1 MNRIFAVAF
10 VLLLQIL
17 ALPAEATTF
26 EVGQLWS
33 YRTRPGEEDS
43 RLYVARIDRDLG
55 SKPIIHL
62 YVDGLKL
69 KNPLVEGGVQD
80 HLVHVPIS
88 REALEASVI
97 SLIQKDVTPPDISEG
112 YVIWREAFLKGQAGV
127 FTMSVQQVVQYIED
141 QFAKQAGAQ
150 QQKPAQ

>member
-1 MNRIFAVAF
+1 MMKKTLVLF
-10 VLLLQIL
+10 VLLAQCA
-17 ALPAEATTF
+17 ALPAQAVTF

-43 RLYVARIDRDLG
+43 RLYIARIDRDMG
-55 SKPIIHL
+55 SKPIVHV
-62 YVDGLKL
+62 YVDRLKL
-69 KNPLVEGGVQD
+69 KNPLLEAKVQD

-112 YVIWREAFLKGQAGV
+112 YIIWREAFLEGRAGV
-127 FTMSVQQVVQYIED
+127 FTISLQQVVQYIED

-150 QQKPAQ
+150 Q